1 MPDNL
6 KDILV
11 EMKDVS
17 ELMVDLAYSTVILD
31 NVEIASEV
39 SKLEER
45 MNKLNY
51 EIRMLAMVAARDR
64 DDAEQLTGI
73 LQIASAAE
81 SISNAARGIADVV
94 LRDIDLHPIIKE
106 VMEEAEEKITTVEVL
121 EDSILVDHTLGESK
135 PSTNL
140 GMDIIAIRRE
150 GRWIYGPD
158 KNSAVKAGDTLIA
171 RGREAGIELLE
182 KVASGE
188 KRWLYSHEE
197 SEPVDEA

>member
-1 MPDNL
+1 MPNNL

-11 EMKDVS
+11 EMKDIS

-31 NVEIASEV
+31 NIEIASEV

-51 EIRMLAMVAARDR
+51 EIRMLAMLAARDR

-81 SISNAARGIADVV
+81 GISNAARGIADVV
-94 LRDIDLHPIIKE
+94 LRDIDLHPILKE
-106 VMEEAEEKITTVEVL
+106 VMEEAEEKITTVEVSD
-121 EDSILVDHTLGESK
+121 ESILVDHTLGDSK

-158 KNSAVKAGDTLIA
+158 KNSVVKQGDTLIA

-188 KRWLYSHEE
+188 KRWLYSHDDTP
-197 SEPVDEA
+197 PVNEA

>member
-1 MPDNL
+1 MPHNL

-31 NVEIASEV
+31 NIEIASEV
-39 SKLEER
+39 NKLEER

-64 DDAEQLTGI
+64 DDAEQLSGI

-81 SISNAARGIADVV
+81 NIANAARGIADIVI
-94 LRDIDLHPIIKE
+94 RDIDLHPIIKE
-106 VMEEAEEKITTVEVL
+106 VMEEAEEKITTLKVL

-158 KNSAVKAGDTLIA
+158 KNSVVKAGDTLIA

-182 KVASGE
+182 KVVNGE
-188 KRWLYSHEE
+188 KRWLYSHDE
-197 SEPVDEA
+197 SPSGNEA

>member
-31 NVEIASEV
+31 NIEIASEV
-39 SKLEER
+39 NKLEER

-64 DDAEQLTGI
+64 DDAEQLSGI

-81 SISNAARGIADVV
+81 NISNAARGIADVV
-94 LRDIDLHPIIKE
+94 IRDIDLHPIIKE
-106 VMEEAEEKITTVEVL
+106 VMEEAEEKITTVEVS
-121 EDSILVDHTLGESK
+121 EDSILIDHTLGESK

-140 GMDIIAIRRE
+140 GMDIIAIRRKK
-150 GRWIYGPD
+150 RWIYGPD
-158 KNSAVKAGDTLIA
+158 KHSVVKAGDTLIA

-188 KRWLYSHEE
+188 KRWLYSHD
-197 SEPVDEA
+197 EPPPNEA